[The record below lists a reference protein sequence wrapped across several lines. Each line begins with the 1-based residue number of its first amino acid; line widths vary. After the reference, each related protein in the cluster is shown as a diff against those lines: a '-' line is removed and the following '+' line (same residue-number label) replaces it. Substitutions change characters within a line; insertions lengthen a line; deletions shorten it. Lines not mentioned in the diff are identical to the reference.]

1 MNRTEYRAL
10 KKHIDSVDVIVG
22 IEKNSVDPAAT
33 KLNYQEKL
41 RSDKQYLD
49 LLKHF
54 REKGAVL
61 IEKCKA
67 KNAKYSRVVRVLNSE
82 IEELKKKIQKRAIEI
97 RESSVVFALVPAEYV
112 PMEQSE
118 ANEVIYLLRGL
129 KKGEQLGV
137 DKRIIKEQKNG

>member
-1 MNRTEYRAL
+1 
-10 KKHIDSVDVIVG
+10 
-22 IEKNSVDPAAT
+22 
-33 KLNYQEKL
+33 
-41 RSDKQYLD
+41 
-49 LLKHF
+49 
-54 REKGAVL
+54 
-61 IEKCKA
+61 
-67 KNAKYSRVVRVLNSE
+67 VLNSE